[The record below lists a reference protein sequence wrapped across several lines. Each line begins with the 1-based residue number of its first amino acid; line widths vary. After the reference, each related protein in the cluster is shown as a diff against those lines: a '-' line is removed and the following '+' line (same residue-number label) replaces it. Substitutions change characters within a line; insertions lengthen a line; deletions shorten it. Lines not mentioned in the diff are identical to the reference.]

1 MGDDAAGDASGEPD
15 DVWMDDSMLAGVVGL
30 RGCGSVRKMDK
41 AATGVRAEGA
51 GAGAGVCR
59 ADEAGESSADPEPD
73 AGDPIVCSPAAA
85 APRLPL
91 LLPLLLSLSKL
102 ASISSEISS
111 SASLPS
117 GGDASSPAPLSR
129 PAAATTDSGLAGAE
143 TSAGRAGEE
152 ATGDSSRSIGTKL
165 REVFGDC
172 LDADV
177 WLGEAA
183 TGDVALEY
191 AESNDDV
198 AAW

>member
-1 MGDDAAGDASGEPD
+1 M
-15 DVWMDDSMLAGVVGL
+15 
-30 RGCGSVRKMDK
+30 RKMDR

-51 GAGAGVCR
+51 GVL
-59 ADEAGESSADPEPD
+59 SADPEPD
-73 AGDPIVCSPAAA
+73 AGDLIVCSPAATA
-85 APRLPL
+85 SRLLPL
-91 LLPLLLSLSKL
+91 LLPLPLLLSLSKL

-143 TSAGRAGEE
+143 TCTEGAGEG
-152 ATGDSSRSIGTKL
+152 AAGDSSRSIGTKL

-172 LDADV
+172 FDADV
-177 WLGEAA
+177 WVGEAA
-183 TGDVALEY
+183 VGDVALEY